1 MTQNESQFNYVSK
14 NRKQQKE
21 NKHIPSLDSYSQAVS
36 KSISIVFII

>member
-1 MTQNESQFNYVSK
+1 MTQNESQFNYASK

-36 KSISIVFII
+36 KSISIVYII